1 MEQIAVTI
9 REAGRVL
16 SCGRSSLYRLI
27 NEGKLV
33 RRHIGRRAVIT
44 TESIRALIDGSPVN
58 GGE

>member
-9 REAGRVL
+9 EEARRVL
-16 SCGRSSLYRLI
+16 SCGRTSLYRLI

-33 RRHIGRRAVIT
+33 RRHIGRRALIT
-44 TESIRALIDGSPVN
+44 TKSIRALLDEPSAG